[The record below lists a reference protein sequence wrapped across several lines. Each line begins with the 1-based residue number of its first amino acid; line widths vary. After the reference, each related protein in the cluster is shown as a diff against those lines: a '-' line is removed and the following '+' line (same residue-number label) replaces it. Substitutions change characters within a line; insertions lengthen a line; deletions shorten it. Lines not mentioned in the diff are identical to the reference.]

1 MKYKDVKK
9 FSKLELL
16 QLVYALRSE
25 LDKKEAENKRL
36 KRNLDNNKDQLDEL
50 IYNSR
55 IMARQLSKL
64 TGDKYKSFDEEKA
77 QIKYNIESEA

>member
-1 MKYKDVKK
+1 MKYKDIKK

-16 QLVYALRSE
+16 QLVYALRNE

-36 KRNLDNNKDQLDEL
+36 KRSLENNKNQLDEL

-55 IMARQLSKL
+55 IMVKQLSKV
-64 TGDKYKSFDEEKA
+64 TGDNYQTFDEEKA
-77 QIKYNIESEA
+77 QIKYDVEFDE